1 MLYVYFLQNHDN
13 EYNNWE
19 SQQSLEGVRLAETN
33 HGKRSPQRS
42 TQETGDQRFSDI
54 HTYPLPLDY
63 YDLYEEQR

>member
-19 SQQSLEGVRLAETN
+19 SQQSVEGVRLAETN

-42 TQETGDQRFSDI
+42 IQETGDI